1 MSFLLKRLVFF
12 ILVCVIFFGI
22 LSCGEKKGGVVAQVN
37 KENLTE
43 EDVERVF
50 SQYDTV
56 TIEQKKDYVLR
67 WIDNELIYQEA
78 KRRRFDQNQNLK
90 RDIKDMIKD
99 LVVVNFLQK
108 EFGEKIFA
116 SEKEAEEFYQ
126 KNKEKFRRETDE
138 VCASQILLAKKE
150 DADSAFKRIKK
161 GEPFSRVANRMSID
175 FETREKGGDIGC
187 FDRLSVHPQIA
198 EQAFSHKI
206 GEVTKPFQTEWG
218 WHILFIKDKKK
229 KGTEREF
236 ELVKA
241 QIFSYLDDQK
251 RKEKVESF
259 LKKLKKKAKIERYG
273 WAGSSSEEIEDTSQK
288 E

>member
-22 LSCGEKKGGVVAQVN
+22 LSCGKKRKGVVARVN
-37 KENLTE
+37 KDILTE

-50 SQYDTV
+50 SQYDSV
-56 TIEQKKDYVLR
+56 NIEQKKDYVSR

-78 KRRRFDQNQNLK
+78 KRRKIDQNQGLK
-90 RDIKDMIKD
+90 RDIRDMTKD

-116 SEKEAEEFYQ
+116 TEEEAKEFYQ
-126 KNKEKFRRETDE
+126 KQKEKFRRETEE
-138 VCASQILLAKKE
+138 VCASQILLAKKD

-161 GEPFSRVANRMSID
+161 GEPFSKVARGMSID
-175 FETREKGGDIGC
+175 FETREKGGDMGC

-206 GEVTKPFQTEWG
+206 GNVTKPFQTEWG
-218 WHILFIKDKKK
+218 WHILLIKDKKK

-241 QIFSYLDDQK
+241 QILSYLNDQK
-251 RKEKVESF
+251 RKERIAFFVEE
-259 LKKLKKKAKIERYG
+259 LKKKAKIERYG
-273 WAGSSSEEIEDTSQK
+273 WAGSFEEIKDTSQK